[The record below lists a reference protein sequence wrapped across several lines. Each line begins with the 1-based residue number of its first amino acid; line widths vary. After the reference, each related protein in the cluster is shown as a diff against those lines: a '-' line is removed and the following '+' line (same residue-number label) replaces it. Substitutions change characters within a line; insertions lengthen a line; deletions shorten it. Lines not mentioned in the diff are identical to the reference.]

1 MFSKEKSDGSDQKHD
16 TIANEGD
23 NAALD
28 LLKTRI
34 EETKQSITKEEKRKK
49 WEFETSPH
57 EQFGKTLDDTYGAF
71 LAWARCKEDKSKV
84 NVSKAFRRLES
95 YAVCYISTRVYTLHH
110 QQLVLFG
117 VLLVANQPLHIS
129 TGLDARDWHRF
140 NRTSSDICL
149 SKKVC

>member
-34 EETKQSITKEEKRKK
+34 EETKQSIAKEEKRKK

-95 YAVCYISTRVYTLHH
+95 YAVCYISR
-110 QQLVLFG
+110 
-117 VLLVANQPLHIS
+117 
-129 TGLDARDWHRF
+129 
-140 NRTSSDICL
+140 
-149 SKKVC
+149 